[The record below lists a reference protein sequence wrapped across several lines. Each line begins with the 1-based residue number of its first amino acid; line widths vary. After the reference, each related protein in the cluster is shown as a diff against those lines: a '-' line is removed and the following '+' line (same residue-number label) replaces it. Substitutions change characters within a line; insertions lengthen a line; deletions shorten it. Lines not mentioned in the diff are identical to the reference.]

1 MSTVGAL
8 RYVWVGITI
17 TGVSCLLGEHGVPV
31 QAWQKYNSPAL
42 DFNLCF
48 QTYNLQRLQQL
59 LPDNEQQLF
68 RMSWE
73 CKDWQRYMTTYM
85 AGIRHGVLKQPTLA
99 NDAHHDFVP
108 WPVRLSPEGA
118 ASKLM
123 DIKPSGA

>member
-1 MSTVGAL
+1 MC
-8 RYVWVGITI
+8 VWVGII
-17 TGVSCLLGEHGVPV
+17 DSRACFLLDKHGVAL

-42 DFNLCF
+42 DFDICF
-48 QTYNLQRLQQL
+48 WTHNLQRLQQL

-85 AGIRHGVLKQPTLA
+85 AGVRYGVLKQPTLA
-99 NDAHHDFVP
+99 NDTQHDFVP
-108 WPVRLSPEGA
+108 WPIRLSAERA
-118 ASKLM
+118 ASKLV